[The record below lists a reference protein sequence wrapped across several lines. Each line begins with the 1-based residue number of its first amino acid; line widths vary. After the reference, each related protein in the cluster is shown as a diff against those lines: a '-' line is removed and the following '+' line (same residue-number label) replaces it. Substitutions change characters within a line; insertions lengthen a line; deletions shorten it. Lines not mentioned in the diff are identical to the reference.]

1 MAEIRQNASMSQL
14 TRRSWLSLAAAALPA
29 AAIPTALV
37 AQQVRRPALLN
48 GRRYL
53 QYDVFTD
60 QPLAGNQLAVFM
72 ETAGLTA
79 AQMQAMTRET
89 KFSECTFVHP
99 PETAGTDVRLRI
111 FGPANEMQFAGH
123 PVIGSTFA
131 LADDGVIAVGRK
143 EFTFGLGIGPTLVEL
158 EWAADGA
165 NNGGASAADGAERSR
180 LQFAWMTQQKPVF
193 GPTLNAPGPL
203 AAALGLDPSAMR
215 PGVLPQEVSCGSA
228 FFMVPL
234 VSRAA
239 VDQAV
244 VDIRAAAAAF
254 EAAKVTRRG
263 LFIFSTEPGADG
275 ATAYSRMMGANE
287 DPATGSASG
296 PLGCYLVKHRLV
308 APENAGSIISSQGV
322 KMGRP
327 SRIHIKIDLAG
338 GEISRVRVGGTSVLV
353 GEGRLRAS

>member
-1 MAEIRQNASMSQL
+1 MPQL
-14 TRRSWLSLAAAALPA
+14 TRRSWLSLAAAAFPA
-29 AAIPTALV
+29 GVFIAPAW
-37 AQQVRRPALLN
+37 AQSVRRPAVVN

-60 QPLAGNQLAVFM
+60 RPLAGNQLAVFM

-79 AQMQAMTRET
+79 EQMQAMTRET
-89 KFSECTFVHP
+89 KFSECTFVQP
-99 PETAGTDVRLRI
+99 SEMAGTDVRLRI

-131 LADDGVIAVGRK
+131 LADDGVIKPGQK

-158 EWAADGA
+158 EWQGD
-165 NNGGASAADGAERSR
+165 R

-203 AAALGLDPSAMR
+203 AAALGLEASAMR
-215 PGVLPQEVSCGSA
+215 PGVPPQEVNCGSA

-234 VSRAA
+234 ASRAA

-244 VDIRAAAAAF
+244 VDIRAAAAVF
-254 EAAKVTRRG
+254 EAAKITRRG

-275 ATAYSRMMGANE
+275 ATCYSRMMGANE

-296 PLGCYLVKHRLV
+296 PLGCYLVKHGLV
-308 APENAGSIISSQGV
+308 PADKAGAIVSAQGV

-353 GEGRLRAS
+353 GEGRLRSN

>member
-1 MAEIRQNASMSQL
+1 V
-14 TRRSWLSLAAAALPA
+14 T
-29 AAIPTALV
+29 
-37 AQQVRRPALLN
+37 N

-60 QPLAGNQLAVFM
+60 KPLAGNQLAVFT

-79 AQMQAMTRET
+79 EQMQAMTRET
-89 KFSECTFVHP
+89 KFSECTFVQP
-99 PETAGTDVRLRI
+99 AEAAGTDVRLRI

-131 LADDGVIAVGRK
+131 LADDGVIKAGQK

-158 EWAADGA
+158 EWQGD
-165 NNGGASAADGAERSR
+165 R
-180 LQFAWMTQQKPVF
+180 LQFAWMTQQKPTYGPVF
-193 GPTLNAPGPL
+193 PAPALL
-203 AAALGLDPSAMR
+203 AGALGIDPSALR
-215 PGVLPQEVSCGSA
+215 PNTPPQEVSCGSP
-228 FFMVPL
+228 FMFVPL

-244 VDIRAAAAAF
+244 IDTRAAAAAF
-254 EAAKVTRRG
+254 ETAKLTRRG
-263 LFIFSTEPGADG
+263 LFIFTAEQGPDG
-275 ATAYSRMMGANE
+275 ATVYSRMMGANE

-296 PLGCYLVKHRLV
+296 PLGCYLVKHGLV
-308 APENAGSIISSQGV
+308 PPDKAGSIVSAQGV

-327 SRIHIKIDLAG
+327 SRIHIKLDVQGA
-338 GEISRVRVGGTSVLV
+338 EVTRVRVGGTSVLV

>member
-1 MAEIRQNASMSQL
+1 MGL
-14 TRRSWLSLAAAALPA
+14 VAAALPA
-29 AAIPTALV
+29 AVAVPLG
-37 AQQVRRPALLN
+37 AQQVRRPSVVN

-60 QPLAGNQLAVFM
+60 KPLAGNQLAVFT
-72 ETAGLTA
+72 ETTGLTA
-79 AQMQAMTRET
+79 EQMQAMTRET
-89 KFSECTFVHP
+89 KFSECTFVQP
-99 PETAGTDVRLRI
+99 AEAAGTDVRLRI

-131 LADDGVIAVGRK
+131 LADDGAITAGRK

-158 EWAADGA
+158 EWQGD
-165 NNGGASAADGAERSR
+165 R
-180 LQFAWMTQQKPVF
+180 LRFAWMTQQKPVF
-193 GPTLNAPGPL
+193 GPTLNAPAAL
-203 AAALGLDPSAMR
+203 AASLGIDPSALR
-215 PGVLPQEVSCGSA
+215 PGLLPQEVNCGSA
-228 FFMVPL
+228 FFFVPL

-244 VDIRAAAAAF
+244 VDTRAAAAMF
-254 EAAKVTRRG
+254 EAAKITRRG
-263 LFIFSTEPGADG
+263 LFIFSTEPGPDG
-275 ATAYSRMMGANE
+275 ATCYSRMMGANE

-296 PLGCYLVKHRLV
+296 PLGCYLVKHGLV
-308 APENAGSIISSQGV
+308 PAERAGSIVSAQGV

>member
-1 MAEIRQNASMSQL
+1 MSL
-14 TRRSWLSLAAAALPA
+14 LAAALPA
-29 AAIPTALV
+29 TMALPLS
-37 AQQVRRPALLN
+37 AQQVRRPAVVN

-53 QYDVFTD
+53 HYDVFTD
-60 QPLAGNQLAVFM
+60 KPLAGNQLAVF
-72 ETAGLTA
+72 TDTTGLTA
-79 AQMQAMTRET
+79 AEMQAMTRET
-89 KFSECTFVHP
+89 KFSECTFVQP
-99 PETAGTDVRLRI
+99 AEVPGTDVRLRI

-131 LADDGVIAVGRK
+131 LADDGVIKPGAK

-158 EWAADGA
+158 EWATEGTDT
-165 NNGGASAADGAERSR
+165 SSR
-180 LQFAWMTQQKPVF
+180 LKFAWMTQQKPVF
-193 GPTLNAPGPL
+193 GPTLNAP
-203 AAALGLDPSAMR
+203 AALAGALGIDPSAFR
-215 PGVLPQEVSCGSA
+215 PGVLPQEVNCGSP

-244 VDIRAAAAAF
+244 VDIRAAAAMF
-254 EAAKVTRRG
+254 EAAKITRRG

-296 PLGCYLVKHRLV
+296 PLGCYLVKHGLV
-308 APENAGSIISSQGV
+308 PPDRAGAIVSSQGV

>member
-1 MAEIRQNASMSQL
+1 MSL
-14 TRRSWLSLAAAALPA
+14 LAAALPA
-29 AAIPTALV
+29 TMARPLS
-37 AQQVRRPALLN
+37 AQQVRRPAVVN

-60 QPLAGNQLAVFM
+60 KPLAGNQLAVFT
-72 ETAGLTA
+72 ETTGLTA
-79 AQMQAMTRET
+79 EQMQAMTRET
-89 KFSECTFVHP
+89 KFSECTFVQP
-99 PETAGTDVRLRI
+99 SEAAGTDVRLRI

-131 LADDGVIAVGRK
+131 LADDGVIKPGAK

-158 EWAADGA
+158 EWATD
-165 NNGGASAADGAERSR
+165 STDKSSR
-180 LQFAWMTQQKPVF
+180 LKFAWMTQQKPVF
-193 GPTLNAPGPL
+193 GPTLNAP
-203 AAALGLDPSAMR
+203 AALAGALGIDPSAFR
-215 PGVLPQEVSCGSA
+215 PGVLPQEVNCGSP

-244 VDIRAAAAAF
+244 VDIRAAAAMF
-254 EAAKVTRRG
+254 EAAKITRRG

-296 PLGCYLVKHRLV
+296 PLGCYLVKHGLV
-308 APENAGSIISSQGV
+308 PPDRAGAIVSSQGV

>member
-1 MAEIRQNASMSQL
+1 MSL
-14 TRRSWLSLAAAALPA
+14 LAAALPA
-29 AAIPTALV
+29 TMALPLS
-37 AQQVRRPALLN
+37 AQQVRRPAVVN

-53 QYDVFTD
+53 HYDVFTD
-60 QPLAGNQLAVFM
+60 KPLAGNQLAVF
-72 ETAGLTA
+72 TDTTGLTA
-79 AQMQAMTRET
+79 AEMQAMTRET
-89 KFSECTFVHP
+89 KFSECTFVQP
-99 PETAGTDVRLRI
+99 AEVPGTDVRLRI

-131 LADDGVIAVGRK
+131 LADDGVIKPGAK

-158 EWAADGA
+158 EWATEGTDT
-165 NNGGASAADGAERSR
+165 SSR
-180 LQFAWMTQQKPVF
+180 LKFAWMTQQKPVF
-193 GPTLNAPGPL
+193 GPTLNAP
-203 AAALGLDPSAMR
+203 AALAGALGIDPSAFR
-215 PGVLPQEVSCGSA
+215 PGVLPQEVNCGSP

-244 VDIRAAAAAF
+244 VDIRAAAAMF
-254 EAAKVTRRG
+254 EAAKITRRG
-263 LFIFSTEPGADG
+263 LFIFSTEPGVDG

-296 PLGCYLVKHRLV
+296 PLGCYLVKHGLV
-308 APENAGSIISSQGV
+308 PPDRAGAIVSSQGV

>member
-1 MAEIRQNASMSQL
+1 MSL
-14 TRRSWLSLAAAALPA
+14 LAAAVPA
-29 AAIPTALV
+29 TMARPLS
-37 AQQVRRPALLN
+37 AQQVRRPAVVN

-60 QPLAGNQLAVFM
+60 KPLAGNQLAVF
-72 ETAGLTA
+72 TDTTGLTA
-79 AQMQAMTRET
+79 EQMQAMTRET
-89 KFSECTFVHP
+89 KFSECTFVQP
-99 PETAGTDVRLRI
+99 SEAAGTDVRLRI

-131 LADDGVIAVGRK
+131 LADDGVIKPGAK

-158 EWAADGA
+158 EWAGD
-165 NNGGASAADGAERSR
+165 R
-180 LQFAWMTQQKPVF
+180 LHFAWMTQQKPVF
-193 GPTLNAPGPL
+193 GPTLNAPAEL
-203 AAALGLDPSAMR
+203 ARALGIDPSAFR
-215 PGVLPQEVSCGSA
+215 PGVLPQEVNCGSP

-244 VDIRAAAAAF
+244 VDIRAAAAMF
-254 EAAKVTRRG
+254 EAAKITRRG

-296 PLGCYLVKHRLV
+296 PLGCYLVKHGLV
-308 APENAGSIISSQGV
+308 PPDKAGAIVSSQGV

-327 SRIHIKIDLAG
+327 SRIHIKIDLTG

-353 GEGRLRAS
+353 GEGRLRAY

>member
-1 MAEIRQNASMSQL
+1 MAQFS
-14 TRRSWLSLAAAALPA
+14 RRSLLSLAAAA
-29 AAIPTALV
+29 IPSWAMTRDV
-37 AQQVRRPALLN
+37 RAQSVRRPTVVN

-60 QPLAGNQLAVFM
+60 KPLAGNQLAVFM
-72 ETAGLTA
+72 ETAGLSA
-79 AQMQAMTRET
+79 AEMQAMTRET
-89 KFSECTFVHP
+89 KFSECTFVQP
-99 PETAGTDVRLRI
+99 AEAAGTDVRLRI
-111 FGPANEMQFAGH
+111 FGPNNEMQFAGH

-131 LADDGVIAVGRK
+131 LADDGVIAAGRK

-158 EWAADGA
+158 EWATE
-165 NNGGASAADGAERSR
+165 GGCTIGM
-180 LQFAWMTQQKPVF
+180 QFAWMTQQKPVF
-193 GPTLNAPGPL
+193 GPTMTAPAPL
-203 AAALGLDPSAMR
+203 AAALGLDASALR
-215 PGVLPQEVSCGSA
+215 PGVVPQEVNCGSA

-244 VDIRAAAAAF
+244 VDTRAVAAAF
-254 EAAKVTRRG
+254 EAAKLTRRG

-275 ATAYSRMMGANE
+275 ATVYSRMMGANE

-296 PLGCYLVKHRLV
+296 PLGCYLVRHGLV
-308 APENAGSIISSQGV
+308 PADKAGSIVSAQGV

-338 GEISRVRVGGTSVLV
+338 GEITRVRVGGTSVLV
-353 GEGRLRAS
+353 GEGRLRSS

>member
-1 MAEIRQNASMSQL
+1 MPQL
-14 TRRSWLSLAAAALPA
+14 SRRSWLGLAAAALPA
-29 AAIPTALV
+29 WALPHAAE
-37 AQQVRRPALLN
+37 AQSVRRPVVIN

-60 QPLAGNQLAVFM
+60 TPLAGNQLAVFT

-79 AQMQAMTRET
+79 VQMQAMTRET
-89 KFSECTFVHP
+89 KFSECTFVQP
-99 PETAGTDVRLRI
+99 SELAGTDVRLRI
-111 FGPANEMQFAGH
+111 FGPANEMPFAGH

-131 LADDGVIAVGRK
+131 LADEGVIAAGRK

-158 EWAADGA
+158 EWQGD
-165 NNGGASAADGAERSR
+165 R
-180 LQFAWMTQQKPVF
+180 LQFAWMTQQKPVY
-193 GPTLNAPGPL
+193 GPTFPGPTAL
-203 AAALGLDPSAMR
+203 AAALGLDASALR
-215 PGVLPQEVSCGSA
+215 PGLLPQEVSCGSA
-228 FFMVPL
+228 FMFVPL

-254 EAAKVTRRG
+254 ETAKLTRRG

-275 ATAYSRMMGANE
+275 ATVYSRMMGANE

-296 PLGCYLVKHRLV
+296 PLGCYLVKHGLV
-308 APENAGSIISSQGV
+308 AADKAGAIVSAQGV

-327 SRIHIKIDLAG
+327 SRIHIKLDVAG
-338 GEISRVRVGGTSVLV
+338 GEITRVRVGGTSVLV
-353 GEGRLRAS
+353 GEGRLRSA

>member
-1 MAEIRQNASMSQL
+1 M
-14 TRRSWLSLAAAALPA
+14 TRRSLLGLGAAALPV
-29 AAIPTALV
+29 LV
-37 AQQVRRPALLN
+37 TSRDVLAQQVRRPAVIN

-60 QPLAGNQLAVFM
+60 KPLAGNQLACFL
-72 ETAGLTA
+72 ETDKLSTEE
-79 AQMQAMTRET
+79 MQAMTRET
-89 KFSECTFVHP
+89 KFSECTFVQP
-99 PETAGTDVRLRI
+99 AEAAGTDVRLRI
-111 FGPANEMQFAGH
+111 FTPAAETPFAGH

-131 LADDGVIAVGRK
+131 LADDGVIKAGRK

-158 EWAADGA
+158 EWDAD
-165 NNGGASAADGAERSR
+165 R
-180 LQFAWMTQQKPVF
+180 LRFAWMTQQKPVF

-203 AAALGLDPSAMR
+203 AAALGLDASAMR
-215 PGVLPQEVSCGSA
+215 AGVLPQEVNCGSA

-234 VSRAA
+234 ASRAA

-244 VDIRAAAAAF
+244 VDPRAVAAVF
-254 EAAKVTRRG
+254 EAAKIQRRG

-296 PLGCYLVKHRLV
+296 PLGCYLVKNGLV
-308 APENAGSIISSQGV
+308 AADKAGAMVSAQGV

-327 SRIHIKIDLAG
+327 SRIHIKIDLTG

>member
-1 MAEIRQNASMSQL
+1 MANL
-14 TRRSWLSLAAAALPA
+14 TRRSLLGLAAALPVSFA
-29 AAIPTALV
+29 AQTGAA
-37 AQQVRRPALLN
+37 AQQVRRPALVN

-60 QPLAGNQLAVFM
+60 RPLAGNQLAVFM

-79 AQMQAMTRET
+79 AEMQAMTRET
-89 KFSECTFVHP
+89 KFSECTFVQP
-99 PETAGTDVRLRI
+99 SEAPGTDVRLRI
-111 FGPANEMQFAGH
+111 FGPNNEMPFAGH

-131 LADDGVIAVGRK
+131 LADDGVIPAGRK

-158 EWAADGA
+158 EWAADG
-165 NNGGASAADGAERSR
+165 SR
-180 LQFAWMTQQKPVF
+180 LQFAWMTQRNPVF
-193 GPTLNAPGPL
+193 GPTLNAPAAL
-203 AAALGLDPSAMR
+203 AASLGIDPSALR
-215 PGVLPQEVSCGSA
+215 PGLLPQEVNCGSA
-228 FFMVPL
+228 FFFVPL

-244 VDIRAAAAAF
+244 VDIRAATAMF
-254 EAAKVTRRG
+254 EAAKITRRG
-263 LFIFSTEPGADG
+263 LFIFATEPGPDG
-275 ATAYSRMMGANE
+275 ATCYSRMMGANE

-296 PLGCYLVKHRLV
+296 PLGCYLVKHGLV
-308 APENAGSIISSQGV
+308 PAEKAGSIVSAQGV

-353 GEGRLRAS
+353 GEGKLRSS

>member
-1 MAEIRQNASMSQL
+1 MASL
-14 TRRSWLSLAAAALPA
+14 TRRSLLSLAGCLLAAPA
-29 AAIPTALV
+29 GA
-37 AQQVRRPALLN
+37 AQQIRRPILQN

-60 QPLAGNQLAVFM
+60 KPLAGNQLAVFT

-79 AQMQAMTRET
+79 EQMQAMTRET
-89 KFSECTFVHP
+89 KFSECTFVQP

-131 LADDGVIAVGRK
+131 LADDGVIAAGRK

-158 EWAADGA
+158 EWQGD
-165 NNGGASAADGAERSR
+165 R

-193 GPTLNAPGPL
+193 GPTFNAPAPL
-203 AAALGLDPSAMR
+203 AAALGLDASALR
-215 PGVLPQEVSCGSA
+215 PGVLPQEVNCGSP

-254 EAAKVTRRG
+254 EATKITRRG

-275 ATAYSRMMGANE
+275 AT
-287 DPATGSASG
+287 
-296 PLGCYLVKHRLV
+296 C
-308 APENAGSIISSQGV
+308 
-322 KMGRP
+322 
-327 SRIHIKIDLAG
+327 
-338 GEISRVRVGGTSVLV
+338 
-353 GEGRLRAS
+353 

>member
-1 MAEIRQNASMSQL
+1 MNL
-14 TRRSWLSLAAAALPA
+14 VAAALPA
-29 AAIPTALV
+29 TAAVPLA
-37 AQQVRRPALLN
+37 AQQVRRPAVVN

-60 QPLAGNQLAVFM
+60 KPLAGNQLAVFT

-79 AQMQAMTRET
+79 EQMQAMTRET
-89 KFSECTFVHP
+89 KFSECTFVQP
-99 PETAGTDVRLRI
+99 AEAAGTDVRLRI

-131 LADDGVIAVGRK
+131 LADDGAIAAGRK

-158 EWAADGA
+158 EWAAEG
-165 NNGGASAADGAERSR
+165 ADGTDKSGR
-180 LQFAWMTQQKPVF
+180 LRFAWMTQQKPVF
-193 GPTLNAPGPL
+193 GPTLNAPAAL
-203 AAALGLDPSAMR
+203 AATLGIDPSALR
-215 PGVLPQEVSCGSA
+215 PGVLPQEVNCGSA

-234 VSRAA
+234 ASRAA

-244 VDIRAAAAAF
+244 VDIRAAAAMF
-254 EAAKVTRRG
+254 EAAKITRRG

-296 PLGCYLVKHRLV
+296 PLGCYLVKHGLV
-308 APENAGSIISSQGV
+308 PPDKAGAIVSAQGV

-353 GEGRLRAS
+353 GEGRLRSS

>member
-1 MAEIRQNASMSQL
+1 MAQFS
-14 TRRSWLSLAAAALPA
+14 RRSWLRLAVAG
-29 AAIPTALV
+29 IPFWTMPRAGS
-37 AQQVRRPALLN
+37 AQQIRRPTVVN

-60 QPLAGNQLAVFM
+60 RPLTGNQLAVFM
-72 ETAGLTA
+72 DTAGLSA
-79 AQMQAMTRET
+79 AEMQAMTRET
-89 KFSECTFVHP
+89 KFSECTFVEP
-99 PETAGTDVRLRI
+99 AAAPGTDVRLRI
-111 FGPANEMQFAGH
+111 FGPNNEMQFAGH

-131 LADDGVIAVGRK
+131 LADDGVIAAGRK

-158 EWAADGA
+158 EWATEGADGT
-165 NNGGASAADGAERSR
+165 DKSR

-193 GPTLNAPGPL
+193 GPTFTAPAPL
-203 AAALGLDPSAMR
+203 AAALGLDVAALQ
-215 PGVLPQEVSCGSA
+215 PGVVPQEVNCGSA

-244 VDIRAAAAAF
+244 VDTRAVAAAF
-254 EAAKVTRRG
+254 EAARLTRHG

-275 ATAYSRMMGANE
+275 ATVYSRMMGANE

-296 PLGCYLVKHRLV
+296 PLGCYLVRHGLV
-308 APENAGSIISSQGV
+308 PADKAGSIISAQGV

-338 GEISRVRVGGTSVLV
+338 SEITRVRVGGTSVLV
-353 GEGRLRAS
+353 GEGRLRSS

>member
-1 MAEIRQNASMSQL
+1 MSL
-14 TRRSWLSLAAAALPA
+14 LAAALPA
-29 AAIPTALV
+29 TMALPLS
-37 AQQVRRPALLN
+37 AQQVRRPTVVN

-53 QYDVFTD
+53 HYDVFTD
-60 QPLAGNQLAVFM
+60 KPLAGNQLAVFT
-72 ETAGLTA
+72 ETTGLTA
-79 AQMQAMTRET
+79 AEMQAMTRET
-89 KFSECTFVHP
+89 KFSECTFVQP
-99 PETAGTDVRLRI
+99 AEAPGTDVRLRI

-131 LADDGVIAVGRK
+131 LADDGVIKAGAK

-158 EWAADGA
+158 EWQGD
-165 NNGGASAADGAERSR
+165 R

-193 GPTLNAPGPL
+193 GPTLNAP
-203 AAALGLDPSAMR
+203 AALAGALGIDPSAFR
-215 PGVLPQEVSCGSA
+215 PGVLPQEVNCGSP

-244 VDIRAAAAAF
+244 VDIRAAAAMF
-254 EAAKVTRRG
+254 EAAKITRRG

-296 PLGCYLVKHRLV
+296 PLGCYLVKHGLV
-308 APENAGSIISSQGV
+308 PPDKAGAIVSSQGV

-353 GEGRLRAS
+353 GEGRLRSS